1 MKKLTKVLILAVV
14 FIMLF
19 GTVFSSA
26 AEPYDTYTY
35 SIDGETLKSPPAFS
49 AVDDFDAVDMRI
61 KELDPAKGN
70 FGSKLS
76 DITTDNDGNIYIS
89 DSDNNR
95 VVVLNKYYEAIHI
108 ISEYDYYGQTK
119 SLKDPKG
126 IFVSDP
132 EIMAD
137 GSSYIYICHTGKNAK
152 GEEIGEVVIFD
163 RNFEYVDTI
172 VKPASNILKEQSFK
186 PHAVAVDKY
195 GRMFIVS
202 LTADEGA
209 IVLSASGEFTGF
221 IGVQKVTMTLLE
233 QIWSKFMSTDARK
246 KQELKLANPYNNIAV
261 DDEGFV
267 YVTTYST
274 KVDDLKKQFS
284 AIKSKSAASSPVKKL
299 NAQGDE
305 IMKRNGF
312 FDPGGEVVINIADLS
327 TIVDVVVGAEG
338 TWTILDTNPSS
349 NTAKQKGRFFT
360 YDQSGNLLFA
370 FGASGDQLGQ
380 GSTLAGITY
389 HVFENEGKGTE
400 TTRFIAMDARGNITV
415 YEPTDY
421 YYAIIDAL
429 KAESGNNHAEARVAW
444 ENVLSFNN
452 NFDLAYIG
460 IGKALYN
467 QGDYEGAMEY
477 LEKSYETKIWSKAS
491 AAAGDQIMKVWL
503 FPVIIAIIAVVVLFF
518 KFLGYAKKR
527 NKETSIKVGPRSFV
541 EELLFAFHLVFHPF
555 DGFWDLKHEKRGSV
569 RAGTVILVLTGLS
582 LFYQSIG
589 RGYPFNPRGETLNI
603 FLIFGILALVFF
615 LFCISNWCLTTL
627 FEGEGSFKDI
637 YIAAT
642 YSLAPLP
649 LFLIIST
656 IMTNVLNIEA
666 ESIVS
671 LISAIGYIWVGIL
684 LFFGMMVTHD
694 YSMGKNFITI
704 LGTIL
709 AMLIIAFISVL
720 FISLVAKIIGFVVA
734 IFAEV
739 GNRM

>member
-19 GTVFSSA
+19 STVFSSA

-49 AVDDFDAVDMRI
+49 AKDDFDAIDMKI
-61 KELDPAKGN
+61 KLLDPAKGS
-70 FGSKLS
+70 FGNKLS
-76 DITTDNDGNIYIS
+76 DITTDEKGNIYIS
-89 DSDNNR
+89 DSANNR
-95 VVVLNKYYEAIHI
+95 IVVLNKKYEAIHI
-108 ISEYDYYGQTK
+108 IKDYDYFGQKK

-132 EIMAD
+132 SIMAD
-137 GSSYIYICHTGKNAK
+137 GSSYIYVCNTGINAK
-152 GEEIGEVVIFD
+152 GEEIGEVVVFD
-163 RNFEYVDTI
+163 RNYQYVKTV
-172 VKPASNILKEQSFK
+172 VKPQSDILKETAFK

-221 IGVQKVTMTLLE
+221 IGVQKVSTTLLE
-233 QIWSKFMSTDARK
+233 QIWNKFLSSEAK
-246 KQELKLANPYNNIAV
+246 KTQVRKLANPYNNIAV

-274 KVDDLKKQFS
+274 KTEDLKKQFAS
-284 AIKSKSAASSPVKKL
+284 IKNKSAAASPVKKL

-305 IMKRNGF
+305 IMNRNGF
-312 FDPGGEVVINIADLS
+312 FDPGGEVVLNIEDVS
-327 TIVDVVVGAEG
+327 TIVDVVVGEEG

-380 GSTLAGITY
+380 GSNLAGITY
-389 HVFENEGKGTE
+389 HVFENEDTGVV
-400 TTRFIAMDARGNITV
+400 TTRFIAMDSRGTITV

-429 KAESGNNHAEARVAW
+429 KAESGNNHAESRVAW
-444 ENVLSFNN
+444 ENVLSYNN

-467 QGDYEGAMEY
+467 QGDYAGAMEY
-477 LEKSYETKIWSKAS
+477 LEKSYETKVWSKAS
-491 AAAGDQIMKVWL
+491 AAAGDQMMKVWL
-503 FPVIIAIIAVVVLFF
+503 FPIIIAIIVVVVLFF
-518 KFLGYAKKR
+518 KFLGYAKEK
-527 NKETSIKVGPRSFV
+527 NKATSIKPGPRTFV

-569 RAGTVILVLTGLS
+569 RAGTVILVLTGLA

-589 RGYPFNPRGETLNI
+589 RGYPFNPRGESMNI
-603 FLIFGILALVFF
+603 FAIFGILALVFF

-666 ESIVS
+666 QSIIS
-671 LISAIGYIWVGIL
+671 LISSIGYIWVGIL

-694 YSMGKNFITI
+694 YTMGKNFITI

-720 FISLVAKIIGFVVA
+720 FISLVAKMIGFVAA

>member
-1 MKKLTKVLILAVV
+1 
-14 FIMLF
+14 MLF

-49 AVDDFDAVDMRI
+49 AVDEFDAIDMKI
-61 KELDPAKGN
+61 KELDPANGK
-70 FGSKLS
+70 FGDRIE
-76 DITTDNDGNIYIS
+76 DITTDNEGNVYIS
-89 DSDNNR
+89 DTSKNR
-95 VVVLNKYYEAIHI
+95 VVVLNKHYEAIHI
-108 ISEYDYYGQTK
+108 ISEYEYLGQKKTL
-119 SLKDPKG
+119 SAPEG

-132 EIMAD
+132 DISVD
-137 GSSYIYICHTGKNAK
+137 GSSYIYICNRSKDAK
-152 GEEIGEVVIFD
+152 GREVGEVVVFD
-163 RNFEYVDTI
+163 RNYQYVRTI
-172 VKPASNILKEQSFK
+172 VKPESGIITETEFM
-186 PHAVAVDKY
+186 PIAVAVDKY
-195 GRMFIVS
+195 GRTFIVS
-202 LTADEGA
+202 PSAEKGI
-209 IVLSASGEFTGF
+209 IVLSSSGEFTGF
-221 IGVQKVTMTLLE
+221 IGVQKVSVSTLE
-233 QIWSKFMSTDARK
+233 QIWRKFMS
-246 KQELKLANPYNNIAV
+246 QEALDQQVKDNTKPYNNIAV
-261 DDEGFV
+261 DDDGFV
-267 YVTTYST
+267 YVTIRYE
-274 KVDDLKKQFS
+274 KAEDIKKQFS

-305 IMKRNGF
+305 IMDRLGF
-312 FDPGGEVVINIADLS
+312 FDPGGEVVINTADVS
-327 TIVDVVVGAEG
+327 TITDVVVGAEG
-338 TWTILDTNPSS
+338 TWTILDTNTSS
-349 NTAKQKGRFFT
+349 NDAKHKGRFFT

-370 FGASGDQLGQ
+370 FGAAGDQLGQ
-380 GSTLAGITY
+380 GSTIAGITY
-389 HVFENEGKGTE
+389 QVFENEGKDTE
-400 TTRFIAMDARGNITV
+400 TTRFLAMDASGNITV

-421 YYAIIDAL
+421 YYAIINAL
-429 KAESGNNHAEARVAW
+429 KAESGNNYAESRVAW
-444 ENVLSFNN
+444 ENVLSYNN

-491 AAAGDQIMKVWL
+491 AAAGDQMMKVWL
-503 FPVIIAIIAVVVLFF
+503 FPIIIAVIAVVVLFF

-569 RAGTVILVLTGLS
+569 RAGTLILVLTGLS

-589 RGYPFNPRGETLNI
+589 RGYAFNPRGETLNI

-656 IMTNVLNIEA
+656 VMTNVLNIEA
-666 ESIVS
+666 QSIIT
-671 LISAIGYIWVGIL
+671 LIGSIGYIWVGIL

-734 IFAEV
+734 IFAEI